1 MRPKALIF
9 IGCKTARSVNLVTIL
24 VYYSPVAARW
34 AKQALLPGF
43 CVICCIEWHNRDV
56 DEKSTHVMDRLL
68 DVTRGATGCAATGE
82 LGIMTIR
89 QACAFIDL
97 FAGNNQAEVMA

>member
-1 MRPKALIF
+1 VK
-9 IGCKTARSVNLVTIL
+9 
-24 VYYSPVAARW
+24 
-34 AKQALLPGF
+34 
-43 CVICCIEWHNRDV
+43 
-56 DEKSTHVMDRLL
+56 DRLL